1 MKKLMAFV
9 LALLCVLNLVGC
21 GTVDTD
27 RDNGNKLN
35 SKETVMKEITEFY
48 KEELGLAN
56 ESCVLGDQ
64 LSAYRLLDGK
74 LEEIPYEVY
83 PVLAGGKDVACAD
96 IHLSDTGEWLSVG
109 GAESAED
116 FWQEYS
122 KHPGIAFAIVYTQE
136 GEYFVREGEP
146 PVLLLEGHGNEFD
159 SIQELDKHLASL
171 VYKDI

>member
-21 GTVDTD
+21 GTADTD

-64 LSAYRLLDGK
+64 LSAY
-74 LEEIPYEVY
+74 
-83 PVLAGGKDVACAD
+83 
-96 IHLSDTGEWLSVG
+96 
-109 GAESAED
+109 
-116 FWQEYS
+116 
-122 KHPGIAFAIVYTQE
+122 
-136 GEYFVREGEP
+136 
-146 PVLLLEGHGNEFD
+146 
-159 SIQELDKHLASL
+159 
-171 VYKDI
+171 